1 MTQEQTKWL
10 IKNEFEFDG
19 DNQSCKKDVG
29 YISIYVKLIDKKID
43 SWKFSTIFVLNE
55 EIIKCDLKNYVNS
68 CKKDINKINK
78 LIKEW
83 YALKRS

>member
-29 YISIYVKLIDKKID
+29 CISIY
-43 SWKFSTIFVLNE
+43 
-55 EIIKCDLKNYVNS
+55 
-68 CKKDINKINK
+68 
-78 LIKEW
+78 
-83 YALKRS
+83 